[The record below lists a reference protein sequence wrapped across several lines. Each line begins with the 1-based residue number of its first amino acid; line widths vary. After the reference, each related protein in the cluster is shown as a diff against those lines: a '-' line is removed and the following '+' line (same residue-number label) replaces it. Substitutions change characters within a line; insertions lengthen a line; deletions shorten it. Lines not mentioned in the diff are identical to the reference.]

1 MRLPK
6 FVLPS
11 VFVAAIGLS
20 GCEREKAPPLAAA
33 PPQVVVATVEPR
45 DVPIIDEWIG
55 TLDGSANVDIR
66 ARVQGYIQEIAFK
79 EGSVVKEGDLLLR
92 IDPRPYEAALEQA
105 KAELGQAI
113 AEQQK
118 AEQDQ
123 QRQTELFNKKIASQ
137 QDYANAVQANL
148 AAKAKVEAV
157 RAALDQAQLNLD
169 FATITSPL
177 TGIVGRTDL
186 SVGDYV
192 AAGST
197 GAPVTTV
204 STVDPIKLVFSVS
217 EKDYLEA
224 ADRIRGILAKPLDQ
238 REATGDLIR
247 ADGKVHP

>member
-1 MRLPK
+1 MALA
-6 FVLPS
+6 
-11 VFVAAIGLS
+11 VAS
-20 GCEREKAPPLAAA
+20 GKKHPLLLRP
-33 PPQVVVATVEPR
+33 PPQVFVETVEPR

-66 ARVQGYIQEIAFK
+66 ARVQGYIQEIAFN
-79 EGSVVKEGDLLLR
+79 EGSVVKQGDLLLR
-92 IDPRPYEAALEQA
+92 IDPRPYAAALEQA
-105 KAELGQAI
+105 KAQLGQAI

-118 AEQDQ
+118 AEQDE

-148 AAKAKVEAV
+148 AAKPKVEAA
-157 RAALDQAQLNLD
+157 RAALDQAQQNLD

-204 STVDPIKLVFSVS
+204 STVDPIKLASLLGQR
-217 EKDYLEA
+217 KRLP
-224 ADRIRGILAKPLDQ
+224 RG
-238 REATGDLIR
+238 R
-247 ADGKVHP
+247 